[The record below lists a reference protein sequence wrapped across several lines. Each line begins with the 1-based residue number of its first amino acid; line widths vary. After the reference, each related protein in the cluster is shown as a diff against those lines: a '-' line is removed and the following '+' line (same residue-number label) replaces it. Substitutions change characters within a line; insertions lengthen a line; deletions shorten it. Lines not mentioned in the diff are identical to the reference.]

1 MIEKGRDRD
10 RRDQGQPE
18 LRASPEKV
26 KNEVMKIN
34 GASHPEK
41 FEARAPDRHY
51 RNYILF
57 LFIRIAHKSTFVC
70 FLFLFL
76 SDSKIV
82 TPSPVFCKWQN
93 RFWDS
98 EPVVACFSSNKS
110 GTSNIRIPHSSS
122 KLHPTPCMRDV
133 CRVTKQNIFSL
144 ILLILLAKLTN
155 KKRGICKHCILH
167 PL

>member
-1 MIEKGRDRD
+1 MLNYKQIWHEIKPTSWLIKFNLTYPTGVEHAGMIKKGRDRD

-26 KNEVMKIN
+26 KNEVMKIK

-51 RNYILF
+51 RNCILF
-57 LFIRIAHKSTFVC
+57 LFIRLAHKSTFVC

-82 TPSPVFCKWQN
+82 SYSLVFCKW
-93 RFWDS
+93 
-98 EPVVACFSSNKS
+98 
-110 GTSNIRIPHSSS
+110 
-122 KLHPTPCMRDV
+122 
-133 CRVTKQNIFSL
+133 
-144 ILLILLAKLTN
+144 
-155 KKRGICKHCILH
+155 
-167 PL
+167 